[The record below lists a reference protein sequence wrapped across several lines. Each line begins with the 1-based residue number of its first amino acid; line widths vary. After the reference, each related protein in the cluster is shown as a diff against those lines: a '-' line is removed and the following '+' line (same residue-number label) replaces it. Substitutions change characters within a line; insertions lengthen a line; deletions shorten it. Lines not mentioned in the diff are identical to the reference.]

1 MALREIR
8 PRGVLA
14 TSLREM
20 QMFRIPLEIMIVT
33 DQVRLGGVYSPRLI
47 GVTPRNLALAGQPG
61 NQMTHG
67 WPATRAQLPAGT
79 RHNGQYGQFLSSM
92 NGLNWLRP

>member
-67 WPATRAQLPAGT
+67 WPATPAQLPAGT
-79 RHNGQYGQFLSSM
+79 RHNGQHGQFLSSM